1 MKWLDGE
8 HKNLFMQVFFWRY
21 ITKKPFTFNASF
33 HSFAERVCVLIWAA
47 LLSAH
52 YREFLMHKKGFSFW
66 MGNEENDDEKEEEKE
81 MVVWNAKKCIGKMS
95 MHIPTERSYYSN
107 KTAWIELIVL
117 CDK

>member
-1 MKWLDGE
+1 
-8 HKNLFMQVFFWRY
+8 
-21 ITKKPFTFNASF
+21 
-33 HSFAERVCVLIWAA
+33 
-47 LLSAH
+47 
-52 YREFLMHKKGFSFW
+52 